1 MRSFTLLPAIAFL
14 VFGVSQ
20 AQDNTSGTVEFKPD
34 RLKFK
39 VVLDRCSSKKVK
51 AINRGNTS
59 IMNPVFSL
67 QGTNEFRVDQS
78 FQKCPEPLEPDQ
90 VCSVYI
96 AFCPRNVGTLEAK
109 LFFAGEETSVK
120 LTGRSRQQG
129 R

>member
-1 MRSFTLLPAIAFL
+1 MRPFTLLPAIAFL
-14 VFGVSQ
+14 VFSVGQ

-39 VVLDRCSSKKVK
+39 VVLDRCVSKKVK
-51 AINRGNTS
+51 AINRGSAS
-59 IMNPVFSL
+59 IMEPVFSL
-67 QGTNEFRVDQS
+67 QGTKEFRIDNN
-78 FQKCPEPLEPDQ
+78 FQKCPNPLEPGQ

-96 AFCPRNVGTLEAK
+96 AFCPRNIGTSEAK
-109 LFFAGEETSVK
+109 LFFSGTETGVK